1 MILPKKR
8 FGGRSGASAT
18 EAQMKYVNRIEGKDG
33 TVRLYFRKAGMPSVP
48 LKSPMPPSGEEI
60 GSALEAEVRAILAS
74 AAPKAQ
80 PSTLRA
86 YLRKYELASAD
97 FAGLADSTKYIY
109 RLLLKEMEEDFG
121 SLHVSTFKAAYLL
134 KLRETWAP
142 RGHRAANLRMQ
153 VLKNALWP
161 AVVEGK
167 LGDGDPFALIPQVR
181 RPRDA
186 EEPHLIWPEAI
197 VLAVIK
203 GAIEEGRY
211 GVARAVAIGRY
222 VGARREDIT
231 RFTKSVRRGGRFA
244 FLSGKKRVPVDMEED
259 AALTTVLAGTPSQGL
274 YLVYNLEGLPYT
286 PNGLYQAV
294 SDLVGRLYKAKKI
307 DSDRYDLHGLRHTF
321 GVEAALAGCTDA
333 EGAARMGHGS
343 PHSFATYRRQAD
355 RIRLSK
361 NAEAKIRALREQSPN
376 GELQN
381 ALQNVCK
388 TPVSR
393 PARSRG
399 KNARKSK

>member
-1 MILPKKR
+1 
-8 FGGRSGASAT
+8 
-18 EAQMKYVNRIEGKDG
+18 MKYVNRVVGKDG
-33 TVRLYFRKAGMPSVP
+33 VARLYFRKAGMPSIP
-48 LKSPMPPSGEEI
+48 LKAPMPPEGQES
-60 GSALEAEVRAILAS
+60 GSALEAEVNAILAV
-74 AAPKAQ
+74 AAPKAE

-86 YLRKYELASAD
+86 YLRAYELDSAD

-109 RLLLKEMEEDFG
+109 KLLLKELDEDFG
-121 SLHVSTFKAAYLL
+121 SLHVSKFKASYLL
-134 KLRETWAP
+134 KLRELWAP

-161 AVVEGK
+161 AVVDQKVGE
-167 LGDGDPFALIPQVR
+167 GDPFSMIAQVR

-186 EEPHLIWPEAI
+186 EEPHLIWSEAV
-197 VLAVIK
+197 VLAVIQ
-203 GAIEEGRY
+203 AAVEEGRF
-211 GVARAVAIGRY
+211 GLARAVAIGRY
-222 VGARREDIT
+222 AGARREDIT
-231 RFTKSVRRGGRFA
+231 KFTKAVRRSGRFA
-244 FLSGKKRVPVDMEED
+244 FLSGKKRVPVDLEED
-259 AALTTVLAGTPSQGL
+259 IALTTVLDGTPSRGL

-286 PNGLYQAV
+286 PNGLYEAI
-294 SDLVGRLYKAKKI
+294 SDLVARLAKAKKI
-307 DSDRYDLHGLRHTF
+307 DSNRYSLHGLRHTF

-361 NAEAKIRALREQSPN
+361 NAEAKIRAMREQAPN
-376 GELQN
+376 GGVQN

-388 TPVSR
+388 TPVSN

-399 KNARKSK
+399 KNAGKSK

>member
-1 MILPKKR
+1 
-8 FGGRSGASAT
+8 
-18 EAQMKYVNRIEGKDG
+18 MKYVNRIVGKDG
-33 TVRLYFRKAGMPSVP
+33 VARLYFRKAGMPSVP
-48 LKSPMPPSGEEI
+48 LKSPMPPDGQESG
-60 GSALEAEVRAILAS
+60 SPLQAEVNAILAA
-74 AAPKAQ
+74 AAPKAK
-80 PSTLRA
+80 PSTLKA
-86 YLRKYELASAD
+86 YLRRYELDSPD

-109 RLLLKEMEEDFG
+109 KLLLKEMEEDFG
-121 SLHVSTFKAAYLL
+121 DLHVSTFKPSYLL
-134 KLRETWAP
+134 KLRDIWSP

-167 LGDGDPFALIPQVR
+167 LGDGDPFSMIPQVR

-186 EEPHLIWPEAI
+186 EEPHLIWPETV
-197 VLAVIK
+197 VLAVIR
-203 GAIEEGRY
+203 GALEEGRF

-222 VGARREDIT
+222 TGARREDIT
-231 RFTKSVRRGGRFA
+231 KFTKSVRRGGRFA
-244 FLSGKKRVPVDMEED
+244 FLSGKKRVPVDLEED
-259 AALTTVLAGTPSQGL
+259 VALTTVLAETPSQGL
-274 YLVYNLEGLPYT
+274 YLVYNLDGLPYT

-294 SDLVGRLYKAKKI
+294 SDLVSRLAKAKKI
-307 DSDRYDLHGLRHTF
+307 DSDRYDIHGLRHTF

-361 NAEAKIRALREQSPN
+361 NAETKIRALREQSPN

-388 TPVSR
+388 TPVSN
-393 PARSRG
+393 PARSR
-399 KNARKSK
+399 RKKPAGSR